1 MRDTIQELN
10 KLKDAYVKAR
20 HSDQYRMTD
29 DEFAYLAERVE
40 VLGTIVNELC
50 QEKLAEMKAALGD
63 E

>member
-1 MRDTIQELN
+1 MSRTR
-10 KLKDAYVKAR
+10 ASAKAAGTR
-20 HSDQYRMTD
+20 FESQIA
-29 DEFAYLAERVE
+29 AYLAERVE